1 MYLQKFLPQEELA
14 HLAVQVNSYKEE
26 FLKTN
31 NIKTQQDLNK
41 YIKKMKPVNL
51 GIFISS
57 IKRERL

>member
-14 HLAVQVNSYKEE
+14 RLAVQVNSYKEE